1 MTAVF
6 VLHRA
11 DGAPA
16 STAFRRGAFGQNDP
30 FARNREIA
38 WEGPDA
44 MATGR
49 VSFIGELDV
58 ASFPHI
64 ETIVVMEGSLTLEAA
79 GMAPLVLGPQEG
91 AVIGK
96 GTALRFRARA
106 RSLFVF
112 CAAACR
118 RPTKTGLVPLR
129 AQADFK
135 PSATLPAEVLL
146 GPAPEC
152 RSDNVFTDDDAQY
165 KAGTWDSTPYHRIVR
180 PHRVNEFMHLLAG
193 GVRFAA
199 PDGSVLSLGAGD
211 ALFVPQGASVGWE
224 SSERVAKF
232 YVTQTVEAVIS
243 STFRKLN
250 E

>member
-11 DGAPA
+11 DGAPS
-16 STAFRRGAFGQNDP
+16 STFFRRGAFGQNDP
-30 FARNREIA
+30 FARHREIA
-38 WEGPDA
+38 WEGPDS

-79 GMAPLVLGPQEG
+79 GKAPLVLGPGGG
-91 AVIGK
+91 AVIGS
-96 GTALRFRARA
+96 GTALRV
-106 RSLFVF
+106 RSESRTLFVF
-112 CAAACR
+112 CAAACK
-118 RPTKTGLVPLR
+118 RPTRSGLVPLR
-129 AQADFK
+129 ADAEFK

-146 GPAPEC
+146 GPAPQC

-180 PHRVNEFMHLLAG
+180 VHRVNEFMHLLTG

-211 ALFVPQGASVGWE
+211 ALFVPQGASIGWE

-232 YVTQTVEAVIS
+232 YVTQTVQAPVE
-243 STFRKLN
+243 RD
-250 E
+250 